1 MNDIYREFG
10 VDVLR
15 DSENAGPTG
24 AEMRMAEEIARFR
37 AENIHLR
44 RAGMDRPAELRAEIA
59 RLRARVEVLER
70 DASRY
75 QWLKNRKWMSLQTSY
90 MKWIRKDSTSF
101 IASHDLAADGTQYA
115 PYETLDETIDAAMKE
130 ANS

>member
-1 MNDIYREFG
+1 MSEAKMPERWDIGPYERYMVQSDG
-10 VDVLR
+10 GDYVKTKDVEPLV
-15 DSENAGPTG
+15 
-24 AEMRMAEEIARFR
+24 
-37 AENIHLR
+37 
-44 RAGMDRPAELRAEIA
+44 AEIA
-59 RLRARVEVLER
+59 RLRARVAELER

-130 ANS
+130 AKP

>member
-1 MNDIYREFG
+1 MSDRTLM
-10 VDVLR
+10 DCAQAALMH
-15 DSENAGPTG
+15 SEEDARVI
-24 AEMRMAEEIARFR
+24 ADAAEEIARFR

-130 ANS
+130 AKP

>member
-1 MNDIYREFG
+1 MSDKRGAILPHMRCDD
-10 VDVLR
+10 DV
-15 DSENAGPTG
+15 G
-24 AEMRMAEEIARFR
+24 AEIE
-37 AENIHLR
+37 
-44 RAGMDRPAELRAEIA
+44 

-130 ANS
+130 AKP

>member
-1 MNDIYREFG
+1 
-10 VDVLR
+10 
-15 DSENAGPTG
+15 
-24 AEMRMAEEIARFR
+24 
-37 AENIHLR
+37 
-44 RAGMDRPAELRAEIA
+44 
-59 RLRARVEVLER
+59 VLER

-75 QWLKNRKWMSLQTSY
+75 QWLKNRQWMSLQTSY

-101 IASHDLAADGTQYA
+101 IASHDLAADGTRYA

>member
-1 MNDIYREFG
+1 MSNSKMFVPGAALDG
-10 VDVLR
+10 LR
-15 DSENAGPTG
+15 LALE
-24 AEMRMAEEIARFR
+24 
-37 AENIHLR
+37 AENKK
-44 RAGMDRPAELRAEIA
+44 LRAEIA

-115 PYETLDETIDAAMKE
+115 PYETLDETIDAAMKK
-130 ANS
+130 AKP

>member
-1 MNDIYREFG
+1 MSDIYKEFG
-10 VDVLR
+10 VDFLCAR
-15 DSENAGPTG
+15 HAGPTA
-24 AEMRMAEEIARFR
+24 AEMKMTQEI
-37 AENIHLR
+37 E
-44 RAGMDRPAELRAEIA
+44 

-130 ANS
+130 AKP

>member
-1 MNDIYREFG
+1 MSDIKMPQRWYIDYDGYMVERDEG
-10 VDVLR
+10 DYVEAEDVEPLV
-15 DSENAGPTG
+15 
-24 AEMRMAEEIARFR
+24 
-37 AENIHLR
+37 
-44 RAGMDRPAELRAEIA
+44 AEIT

>member
-1 MNDIYREFG
+1 MSEDIVAMARAAQ
-10 VDVLR
+10 R
-15 DSENAGPTG
+15 DERLSDG
-24 AEMRMAEEIARFR
+24 ALYVKLADEIT
-37 AENIHLR
+37 
-44 RAGMDRPAELRAEIA
+44 
-59 RLRARVEVLER
+59 RLPARVEVLDR

-90 MKWIRKDSTSF
+90 MKWIRKDSTAF

-130 ANS
+130 DKP